1 MYMLKIAC
9 KVTNKFIHSD
19 TASLSFLIK
28 KQKTLSFSA
37 FMFYKFV
44 TFATSS

>member
-1 MYMLKIAC
+1 MLKIAC
-9 KVTNKFIHSD
+9 KVTNKIIHYA
-19 TASLSFLIK
+19 TAVPTFLIK
-28 KQKTLSFSA
+28 KQKTLYIST